1 MYWMKKTLSPSRS
14 RLSSSLI
21 GAVLAVFLVL
31 AGPLCAQIATIE
43 VQPPILVI
51 DQDRLFSETR
61 LGATSLGDIEGAAAT
76 LKEENQAIE
85 EELIREERALTEQRA
100 ILAPAEFRL
109 LADAFDTRVQRI
121 RGEQDEK
128 ARALTRAQEEARSNF
143 FQEVAGVIS
152 EIVRERGALVVLDR
166 RDVFL
171 SAESIDITDEA
182 IARVNADEGRNPD

>member
-1 MYWMKKTLSPSRS
+1 MKKTFSPSRS
-14 RLSSSLI
+14 RLNSNLI
-21 GAVLAVFLVL
+21 GACLAVLLVL
-31 AGPLCAQIATIE
+31 SGPLCAQNTTIE

-61 LGATSLGDIEGAAAT
+61 LGTTSLGDIEGAAAK
-76 LKEENQAIE
+76 LKVENQAIE

-100 ILAPAEFRL
+100 ILAPAEFRV

-143 FQEVAGVIS
+143 FQDVAGVIS

-182 IARVNADEGRNPD
+182 IKRVNADEGRNPD

>member
-1 MYWMKKTLSPSRS
+1 MNWMKKIPSPSRS
-14 RLSSSLI
+14 RLSSRLV
-21 GAVLAVFLVL
+21 GAFLAVLLTL
-31 AGPLCAQIATIE
+31 AGPLGAQSTTIE

-61 LGATSLGDIEGAAAT
+61 LGASSLGDIEGAAAT

-85 EELIREERALTEQRA
+85 EALIGEERALTEKRA
-100 ILAPAEFRL
+100 TLEPLEFRA

-128 ARALTRAQEEARSNF
+128 ARALTRAQDEARNNF

-171 SAESIDITDEA
+171 SAESIDITNEA
-182 IARVNADEGRNPD
+182 IARVNEEEGRIQD